1 MQNSRKHIRHC
12 LLYEFN
18 LGHNASVATRNICQ
32 AYGQDAITKTTV
44 LSWYDRFRNN
54 NYSLE
59 DEPRPGRPTTINLDE
74 LKQLIETDPTLTS
87 ADVARELGCSQSTV
101 CYNFKKL
108 DYVSKLSQWVPHAL
122 SPFQMKKRKDACQSL
137 LSWQRSSTWLDNI
150 ITGDEKWM
158 LYTNT
163 VRKRQWRPRD
173 KPAIPTPIG
182 ELHPKKRMLCVWW
195 GVKGAIYWELL
206 PQNKKVTG
214 TVYRD
219 QLKRLKEQIDQKGL
233 GRQKVYLQ
241 HDNARPHLAE
251 PVTRKIQELGWQ
263 VLPHPPYSPD
273 LAPSD
278 YHLFL
283 SLSNDLRERSFRDED
298 ELKRYIQQF
307 FDSKPPEFYA
317 RGIYDLPRRW
327 HEVVDSH
334 GKYVVKK

>member
-1 MQNSRKHIRHC
+1 
-12 LLYEFN
+12 
-18 LGHNASVATRNICQ
+18 
-32 AYGQDAITKTTV
+32 
-44 LSWYDRFRNN
+44 
-54 NYSLE
+54 
-59 DEPRPGRPTTINLDE
+59 
-74 LKQLIETDPTLTS
+74 
-87 ADVARELGCSQSTV
+87 
-101 CYNFKKL
+101 
-108 DYVSKLSQWVPHAL
+108 
-122 SPFQMKKRKDACQSL
+122 MKKRKDACQSL

-150 ITGDEKWM
+150 ITGDEKWV

-173 KPAIPTPIG
+173 KPAIPTPKG

-195 GVKGAIYWELL
+195 GVKGVIYWELL

-283 SLSNDLRERSFRDED
+283 SL
-298 ELKRYIQQF
+298 
-307 FDSKPPEFYA
+307 
-317 RGIYDLPRRW
+317 
-327 HEVVDSH
+327 VMT
-334 GKYVVKK
+334 